1 MNPSSP
7 LKMLG
12 LYGATLLAAGLT
24 VTGRANAD
32 EYAKSYSVTSRPSV
46 HVASD
51 DGEIRVITSDGARI
65 EFDVKY
71 DKAAW
76 EGAGEQGPF
85 IDSRQSGNS
94 LELTAYVRA
103 QTTSDWN
110 WRLWNLSGERRLQI
124 EVRIPRNA
132 DLRLETHNGLVDVSS
147 VNGNVT
153 IRTHNGGVNVAQLSG
168 TLDVDSH
175 NGGITL
181 DAVKGSI
188 KVGTHNGR
196 ILGNG
201 LDGKCA
207 AVSHNGA
214 IDIKGR
220 FDSLET
226 SSSNG
231 AVYARAEPGSTMSST
246 WSIESR
252 NARIDL
258 TIPTDFK
265 ATLDAGTNHGPVTLD
280 LPVALQ
286 GGSSRRHVRG
296 SLNGGGPDLLL
307 RTTNGAIH
315 IHKA

>member
-1 MNPSSP
+1 
-7 LKMLG
+7 MLAIC
-12 LYGATLLAAGLT
+12 GATFLAAGLT
-24 VTGRANAD
+24 VTSRANAD
-32 EYAKSYSVTSRPSV
+32 EYTKSYSLTGRASV
-46 HVASD
+46 HVDSD
-51 DGEIRVITSDGARI
+51 NGEIRVITSDGTKVD
-65 EFDVKY
+65 FDVKY

-76 EGAGEQGPF
+76 EAAGEKGPL

-94 LELTAYVRA
+94 VELTAYVRA
-103 QTTSDWN
+103 QTTDDWN
-110 WRLWNLSGERRLQI
+110 PSSYVERRLSIDI
-124 EVRIPRNA
+124 EVRVPRNA

-153 IRTHNGGVNVAQLSG
+153 IKTHNGGVHVARLSG
-168 TLDVDSH
+168 TLDIDSH

-181 DAVKGSI
+181 DAVKGSM

-196 ILGNG
+196 IAGNG

-220 FDSLET
+220 FDSLDA

-231 AVYARAEPGSTMSST
+231 AVDARAEPGSKMSSN
-246 WSIESR
+246 WSIETT

-258 TIPTDFK
+258 AIPTDLK
-265 ATLDAGTNHGPVTLD
+265 ATVNADTNHGQVTFDLPVTL
-280 LPVALQ
+280 Q
-286 GGSSRRHVRG
+286 GAASRTQVRG

-315 IHKA
+315 VHKA